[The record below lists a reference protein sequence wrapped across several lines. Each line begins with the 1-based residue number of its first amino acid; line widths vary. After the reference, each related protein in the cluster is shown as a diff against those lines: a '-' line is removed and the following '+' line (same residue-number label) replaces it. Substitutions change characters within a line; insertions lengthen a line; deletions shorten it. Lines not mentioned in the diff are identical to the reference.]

1 MPLGNKN
8 RVNIILVKENRTDT
22 LTLEVQKRIVF
33 VTKEGGEELVL
44 IKT

>member
-22 LTLEVQKRIVF
+22 LTLEVQKRIVL

-44 IKT
+44 IKP